1 MSAENEPDSKQRSG
15 LTDSSKPVIAAPT
28 EAAAPSGKLWIERHP
43 VITGAVGALL
53 AGAIG
58 AGSAV
63 IGATVS
69 SNASLKI
76 AQEQLQST
84 ADQKARDQRE
94 VTYREY
100 LDAANGY
107 RTAATNLFANTA
119 PSNVNEAATSFMAA
133 RAKFQKQTNE
143 VYVYGSDEAWK
154 AHQTLASTLPPALSD
169 STMKF
174 TASAV
179 SDQATFTAAYR
190 GFLAVRCQEV
200 AAQARSGCSG

>member
-1 MSAENEPDSKQRSG
+1 MIADREPDAKETSG
-15 LTDSSKPVIAAPT
+15 LTDSPKPMMAAPAKVPT
-28 EAAAPSGKLWIERHP
+28 SSEKLWIERHP

-63 IGATVS
+63 LGATVS

-76 AQEQLQST
+76 AQEQLQSS

-107 RTAATNLFANTA
+107 RTAATDLFANTA
-119 PSNVNEAATSFMAA
+119 PPSVNQAVTSFMAA

-154 AHQTLASTLPPALSD
+154 AHQTLANTLPPALSD
-169 STMKF
+169 SALNF
-174 TASAV
+174 TVSDV
-179 SDQATFTAAYR
+179 SDQATFTAAYK

-200 AAQARSGCSG
+200 AAQARSGCGG